1 MTTLS
6 ITPPLG
12 TPADLPCPAYLGG
25 PLPDGPLPP
34 VPDLVTAVAA
44 RTPSRP
50 AVRCGT
56 DEMSYAELGACS
68 SRIAAALTNAGVG
81 RGDRVA
87 VLAEASTATVAA
99 ILAVLRCGAA
109 YVPLDPGQ
117 PDQRLAEILADA
129 QVRAALV
136 SDGTADRLAGTGLP
150 LVPVTAGDTAAGT
163 DGAPVDVPVLLTDPA
178 YLIYTSGST
187 GEPKGVVVEHGQ
199 LAASTL
205 ARRLVYPGEPTF
217 LLVSPLSFDSSVA
230 GLWGTLTAGGCLIV
244 ATGAQVRDPEQ
255 LVRLVDDHRATH
267 LLCIPSLYSYLLDAA
282 ARMGGGRLESL
293 RTAIV
298 AGEALPQELVERHFV
313 ETSGLCELV
322 NEYGPTEATVWATYQ
337 RFTAP
342 APVTIGRPIP
352 GARVYLLDE
361 QLCPVPVGESG
372 ELYVAGAG
380 VARGYHGRP
389 EATARAFRDD
399 PFAAIPGERMYRT
412 GDLCRWTNDGT
423 LEFLGRRD
431 HQVKVR
437 GHRIELSAVEA
448 QLCALPGVREAVV
461 VPTVGDTELVGFVL
475 SPAGAAPESLRRQL
489 ADRVPA
495 VMVPSRIVV
504 LDHFPRTANGKT
516 DRAALR
522 GLADAGPVTAEAAT
536 PAGPA
541 RPPTA
546 DPAELAVQVS
556 AAWTDVLQRDD
567 VPANVNFFDLGGH
580 SLAMFRLR
588 DTLERRT
595 GCRLS
600 VVALF
605 QHTTVASQV
614 ALLRDG
620 GDAADADTATGEARS
635 ARAQRARALR
645 ARRTGLMQEAE

>member
-6 ITPPLG
+6 MAPRSG
-12 TPADLPCPAYLGG
+12 TPADLPGPEHLGH
-25 PLPDGPLPP
+25 PLPDRPLTP

-44 RTPSRP
+44 RAPSRP

-56 DEMSYAELGACS
+56 DEMTYAELVAGS
-68 SRIAAALTNAGVG
+68 SRIAATLTRAGVR

-87 VLAEASTATVAA
+87 VLADASTATVAA
-99 ILAVLRCGAA
+99 VLAVLRCGAA

-129 QVRAALV
+129 QVTAALV
-136 SDGTADRLAGTGLP
+136 DEDTRARLTGTGLP
-150 LVPVTAGDTAAGT
+150 LVSTALPEGGT
-163 DGAPVDVPVLLTDPA
+163 DGAETPVDVPVLLTDPA

-199 LAASTL
+199 LAASTR

-255 LVRLVDDHRATH
+255 LVTLIDDHRATH

-282 ARMGGGRLESL
+282 ARAGADRLGAL

-298 AGEALPQELVERHFV
+298 AGEALPQELVERHFAA
-313 ETSGLCELV
+313 TAGRCELV
-322 NEYGPTEATVWATYQ
+322 NEYGPTEATVWSTYH

-352 GARVYLLDE
+352 GARAYVLDE
-361 QLCPVPVGESG
+361 RLRPVPVGEPG

-389 EATARAFRDD
+389 DATARAFRDD
-399 PFAAIPGERMYRT
+399 PFVTTPGERMYRT
-412 GDLCRWTNDGT
+412 GDLCRWTPAGT

-437 GHRIELSAVEA
+437 GHRIELAAVEA
-448 QLCALPGVREAVV
+448 KLCALPGVREAVA
-461 VPTVGDTELVGFVL
+461 VPTAGDTELVGFVL
-475 SPAGAAPESLRRQL
+475 APCGPAPDALRRQL

-504 LDHFPRTANGKT
+504 LDRFPRTPNGKT
-516 DRAALR
+516 DRDALR
-522 GLADAGPVTAEAAT
+522 GLADAGPPADDAVASAGPGTT
-536 PAGPA
+536 DPAG
-541 RPPTA
+541 
-546 DPAELAVQVS
+546 LAAQVS
-556 AAWTDVLQRDD
+556 AAWTEVLQRDD
-567 VPANVNFFDLGGH
+567 VPDDVNFFDLGGH

-588 DTLERRT
+588 ETLERRT
-595 GCRLS
+595 GRRLS

-605 QHTTVASQV
+605 QHTTVAAQV

-620 GDAADADTATGEARS
+620 GDPDAADADDGDDRA

-645 ARRTGLMQEAE
+645 ARRAGLTPQEAL

>member
-6 ITPPLG
+6 IPPLLG
-12 TPADLPCPAYLGG
+12 TPAELPCPAYLGG

-56 DEMSYAELGACS
+56 DEMSYAELGARS

-117 PDQRLAEILADA
+117 PDQRLTEILADA
-129 QVRAALV
+129 QVSAALV

-267 LLCIPSLYSYLLDAA
+267 LLCIPSLYSYLLDATE
-282 ARMGGGRLESL
+282 RLGGGRLESL

-313 ETSGLCELV
+313 ETSGRCELV

-412 GDLCRWTNDGT
+412 GDLCRWTNDGA

-461 VPTVGDTELVGFVL
+461 VPAAGDTELVGFVL
-475 SPAGAAPESLRRQL
+475 SPPELLRSPCDGSWPTGFRRSWCRAGSWSWTTSRARPTARPIGPHCAPSPTPAPRPSRRRRRPDRPGRPQRTRPSWPCRSVRRGPMCCSATTSPPTSTSSTWAVTRWRCSGYETRWSGVPGADCRWSPCSSTPLWRRRWRCCATAATRPTPTRP
-489 ADRVPA
+489 PA
-495 VMVPSRIVV
+495 RPAPPVPS
-504 LDHFPRTANGKT
+504 
-516 DRAALR
+516 
-522 GLADAGPVTAEAAT
+522 
-536 PAGPA
+536 GPA
-541 RPPTA
+541 RCAPG
-546 DPAELAVQVS
+546 
-556 AAWTDVLQRDD
+556 
-567 VPANVNFFDLGGH
+567 VPA
-580 SLAMFRLR
+580 
-588 DTLERRT
+588 
-595 GCRLS
+595 
-600 VVALF
+600 
-605 QHTTVASQV
+605 
-614 ALLRDG
+614 
-620 GDAADADTATGEARS
+620 
-635 ARAQRARALR
+635 
-645 ARRTGLMQEAE
+645 